1 MKKNLIF
8 ITLLSGLLIGF
19 LFTGCTEDFEE
30 INTDDIF
37 VASSWPTYV
46 AFSKKRVSK
55 EYVEKFNDALVGM
68 KADGTYRTL
77 LDKYSD

>member
-30 INTDDIF
+30 INT
-37 VASSWPTYV
+37 
-46 AFSKKRVSK
+46 
-55 EYVEKFNDALVGM
+55 NDKVLAE
-68 KADGTYRTL
+68 
-77 LDKYSD
+77 LDPGYHR